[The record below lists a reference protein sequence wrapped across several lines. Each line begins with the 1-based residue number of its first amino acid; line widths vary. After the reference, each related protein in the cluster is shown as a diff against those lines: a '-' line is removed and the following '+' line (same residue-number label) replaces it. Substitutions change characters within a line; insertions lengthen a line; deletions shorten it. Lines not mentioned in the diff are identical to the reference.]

1 VGSQIVMIVFVI
13 ALLAACA
20 VVWRKLRRLQTAVQ
34 QINARVAIRDA
45 TPAVN
50 VAPLVSENSKP
61 QVVVEPPVA
70 TSSAP
75 VIAAADTDEVSTDLL
90 LVISAAVAA
99 FIGNKVHI
107 RRVRLMNAE
116 VSPWAQQGR
125 AFIQASHNL
134 SRT

>member
-1 VGSQIVMIVFVI
+1 MIVLVVAVALAAAAVWRRLTRLQA
-13 ALLAACA
+13 ALLE
-20 VVWRKLRRLQTAVQ
+20 
-34 QINARVAIRDA
+34 INAHAVIREAVPIVAEAAKPKIVIE
-45 TPAVN
+45 TP
-50 VAPLVSENSKP
+50 VAA
-61 QVVVEPPVA
+61 PPVP
-70 TSSAP
+70 AP
-75 VIAAADTDEVSTDLL
+75 IEAIDDAEVSTDLL

-99 FIGNKVHI
+99 FLGNKVHI